1 MNSNKEVTKTI
12 ELKLRLAPKTEER
25 LRAYIKRQFNTI
37 LEQKLR
43 DVLIEWIGKA
53 IKHI

>member
-1 MNSNKEVTKTI
+1 MI
-12 ELKLRLAPKTEER
+12 ELRLKLAPKTEEK
-25 LRAYIKRQFNTI
+25 LREYVKKEFNIT

-43 DVLIEWIGKA
+43 DILIEWVGKA